1 MDRCCFGTAIL
12 FSASLYLNARYK
24 ISNSFCCK
32 FLNNLQ
38 KAIIDYR
45 TEFKKSVYLLVE
57 VATNPTIRTIEM
69 FLNLRDLPR
78 QIGKAIAHG
87 KQKGGQSA

>member
-1 MDRCCFGTAIL
+1 MLLWSAIL

-45 TEFKKSVYLLVE
+45 TEFKKSVYFLVE
-57 VATNPTIRTIEM
+57 VATT
-69 FLNLRDLPR
+69 LNNQDNLDVFIFARLATADRESDRP
-78 QIGKAIAHG
+78 
-87 KQKGGQSA
+87 